1 MTGFVDLMW
10 SLFTGSAWLFV
21 LFWMAPYLVARKRE
35 HRNATLILVLSIFF
49 SMWPALWVNGIAWA
63 LLLFVAALT
72 EPNYV
77 YVQGPIGPRG
87 PEGKP
92 GQAGA
97 DGKDGKDGEKG
108 KDADE
113 IPLSKAGVLKPR
125 KG

>member
-1 MTGFVDLMW
+1 MTAFVDLMW
-10 SLFTGSAWLFV
+10 SLFSGSAWLFV
-21 LFWMAPYLVARKRE
+21 LFWLTPTLVARHRE

-49 SMWPALWVNGIAWA
+49 SMWPALWVNGVAWA
-63 LLLFVAALT
+63 ILLFVAALT
-72 EPNYV
+72 EPKYV
-77 YVQGPIGPRG
+77 YVQGPQGPIG
-87 PEGKP
+87 PEGRP

-125 KG
+125 RG